1 MSILKLKRKN
11 IIIISLIVLF
21 LLIINPLL
29 GFIGEKAAPKM
40 LPDYIGRSISIENID
55 INLYTGT
62 LLLEDFAIFE
72 PDGKE
77 RFFTFN
83 KFFINIQILKLF
95 IKKIHI
101 ETIEL
106 VKPSASIKVENKK
119 FNFDDIIAH
128 IASMK
133 KPDAEPEK
141 KDKSESNI
149 QLLIEKFSIVNT
161 GFSFSD
167 PDRGLNLAYNIDDL
181 TVNNLKL
188 DKEIS
193 LISNLFDNQLFEI
206 GASIDSSGDDF
217 LIGINIKRF
226 NLKHLLPIFKIFL
239 NSSEITG
246 NVNADL
252 KVVASKNFKKIS
264 ISGVTELLNFILKDL
279 NREDVASVKELKIG
293 IKEVKPLENIID
305 IDKVYLA
312 GLKTSFNLYK
322 DTNNFEKLIKKT
334 GKSTKVPEKK
344 EKPEKS
350 KPLKYR
356 VGPVHI
362 EKANLGFVD
371 KSNEIPFSAFLR
383 NLEVK
388 VDNITSGTGK
398 MKFSVTSGLNSIEP
412 SIRLSGEVENLEKP
426 EGVLNISLGKT
437 GLSQFNGMISRFV
450 NISQVKGELSL
461 NSDISFKI
469 AEEPRVL
476 LSSDLQLDKLL
487 VIDSRSI
494 NIFSIDSI
502 DVKLNKFDNI
512 SNRIDV
518 DSITIETPA
527 LQFYETNE
535 GNTIDLLKKPQV
547 EKEEKT
553 AVSKEE
559 KVEKSKE
566 SESKLSLK
574 SLKLKNGSIT
584 YQDYKLKGN
593 PRVVVSRVNTDIS
606 NFSNFEDKK
615 ALIDFSSSI
624 GTKGTIRSN
633 GYAKIFGVKDANI
646 TATAE
651 NIDLSKLRTI
661 LNSRSPVKIK
671 QGEVNFDGK
680 LKLKN
685 KEIDS
690 ENKLILH
697 DIKLLDDKK
706 AVFGTKIPLSILLT
720 ILEDTKKNITLDI
733 PVKGDLSKPSF
744 EIGTVIAGVLKDLVL
759 NIISSPL
766 KILKALGG
774 VKEDITF
781 LEWGYL
787 SAESDINLKK
797 LNQLSGIVKNKENVK
812 IAFNEIYKASAFKK
826 EIGLLLV
833 ENIYFDD
840 MRKQKSEVKNKEL
853 DVMSIEFQDFIS
865 RRTTKAD
872 GSKSLDEKIE
882 LIVGKE
888 VIEKEMQ
895 NILKKKRDII
905 MAAFSEQDIDPSRF
919 IVNENKVIDS
929 DSENIIYEVSVS
941 FLSGP

>member
-62 LLLEDFAIFE
+62 LLLENFAIFE

-95 IKKIHI
+95 IKRIHI

-106 VKPSASIKVENKK
+106 VKPSVSIKVKNKK
-119 FNFDDIIAH
+119 INFDDIITH

-141 KDKSESNI
+141 KDENKSNI
-149 QLLIEKFSIVNT
+149 KLLIEKFSIENT

-167 PDRGLNLAYNIDDL
+167 TDRGLNLAYNIDDF
-181 TVNNLKL
+181 TISNLNI
-188 DKEIS
+188 DEEIS
-193 LISNLFDNQLFEI
+193 LFSNIFHNQHFEI
-206 GASIDSSGDDF
+206 GASLDSKRDDY
-217 LIGINIKRF
+217 LVGINIKRF
-226 NLKHLLPIFKIFL
+226 NLKYLLPVFKHFL
-239 NSSEITG
+239 NSSEIKG

-252 KVVASKNFKKIS
+252 KIVASKNFKKIS
-264 ISGVTELLNFILKDL
+264 ISGVTELLDFIVKDL
-279 NREDVASVKELKIG
+279 KREDVASIKELEIG
-293 IKEVKPLENIID
+293 IKEVKPLENIVD
-305 IDKVYLA
+305 VDKVYLA

-322 DTNNFEKLIKKT
+322 GTNNFEKLIKKSDDPT
-334 GKSTKVPEKK
+334 NIPEKK
-344 EKPEKS
+344 EKTEKP
-350 KPLKYR
+350 KPLKFR

-371 KSNEIPFSAFLR
+371 KSNEIPFSAYLR

-412 SIRLSGEVENLEKP
+412 SIRLNGEVENLEKP
-426 EGVLNISLGKT
+426 EGVLKISIGKT

-450 NISQVKGELSL
+450 NISQLKGELSL

-469 AEEPRVL
+469 AEEPKVL
-476 LSSDLQLDKLL
+476 LSSDIQLDKLL
-487 VIDSRSI
+487 VLDSRSI

-502 DVKLNKFDNI
+502 DVKLDKFDNI

-518 DSITIETPA
+518 GSITIERPA

-535 GNTIDLLKKPQV
+535 GNTIDLLKKPPV
-547 EKEEKT
+547 EKKEK
-553 AVSKEE
+553 AKVSKEE

-566 SESKLSLK
+566 SKSRLSLK

-744 EIGTVIAGVLKDLVL
+744 EIGAVIAGVLKDLVL

-812 IAFNEIYKASAFKK
+812 IAFNEKYKASAFKK

-833 ENIYFDD
+833 ENIYFED

-853 DVMSIEFQDFIS
+853 DIMSIEFQDFIS
-865 RRTTKAD
+865 RKITEAD

-905 MAAFSEQDIDPSRF
+905 KAAFSEQKIDPSRF

-929 DSENIIYEVSVS
+929 DTENIIYEVSVG